1 MAEDGSGM
9 MPGSRRRQMLFLIA
23 VYRKLIRPLQDCFRG
38 RYTSLQL
45 WAILILDAAGPMSLG
60 ELAAALHLPKQQMSR
75 MAESLVEEGTLF
87 RQEDPRDR
95 RRLLVGLS
103 PQARRTMQEGCMTFD
118 HWAEGLFSTLDDV
131 DRAEFDCA
139 LTTLNRIFG
148 KLPFSSPAEGEGLEE
163 KTRPAPSGR

>member
-1 MAEDGSGM
+1 MAEDGSGV

-139 LTTLNRIFG
+139 QATLNRIFG
-148 KLPFSSPAEGEGLEE
+148 KLPFSSPVEEGFET
-163 KTRPAPSGR
+163 KTR

>member
-1 MAEDGSGM
+1 MTEDGSDIVSG
-9 MPGSRRRQMLFLIA
+9 GRRRQMLFLIA

-45 WAILILDAAGPMSLG
+45 WSILILDAVGPMSLG

-75 MAESLVEEGTLF
+75 MVENLVEEGTLF
-87 RQEDPRDR
+87 REEDPRDR

-103 PQARRTMQEGCMTFD
+103 PQACETMQEGCMIFD
-118 HWAEGLFSTLDDV
+118 HWAEGLFATLDEA
-131 DRAEFDCA
+131 DRTEFDNA

>member
-1 MAEDGSGM
+1 M

-60 ELAAALHLPKQQMSR
+60 ELAAALHLPKQQMAR

-103 PQARRTMQEGCMTFD
+103 PRARRTMQEGCMTVD

-139 LTTLNRIFG
+139 LATLNRIFG
-148 KLPFSSPAEGEGLEE
+148 KLPFSSPVEEGFET
-163 KTRPAPSGR
+163 KTR